1 MSWQRGHAE
10 VQRLTADGELEQVV
24 PSAEVASRL
33 VADADAHIRLASKG
47 TSDDPAGAL
56 QLSYAVYRSAYQFG
70 ML

>member
-10 VQRLTADGELEQVV
+10 VQRLIADGELEQVT

-47 TSDDPAGAL
+47 KP
-56 QLSYAVYRSAYQFG
+56 
-70 ML
+70 